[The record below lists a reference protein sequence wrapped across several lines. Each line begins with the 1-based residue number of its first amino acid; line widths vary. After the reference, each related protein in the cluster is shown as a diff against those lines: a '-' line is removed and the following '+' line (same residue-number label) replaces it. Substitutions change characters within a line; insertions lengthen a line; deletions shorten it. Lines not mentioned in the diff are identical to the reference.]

1 MPTSATGTS
10 RPPQRAGFTLVE
22 LMVVITVI
30 GLAATAVVL
39 SAPDPRPSVSVEAE
53 RLAARLVMAR
63 DEAILS
69 NRSVAATMST
79 DGYRFQAFN
88 GVDWQT
94 LTGALK
100 ASRWPLDVT
109 PTQTVRLVFDP
120 TGATEPVEVRLS
132 KDSRSI
138 TVSVDG
144 AGEVSLAP

>member
-1 MPTSATGTS
+1 MPTSATGAS
-10 RPPQRAGFTLVE
+10 RPPRRAGFTLVE

-39 SAPDPRPSVSVEAE
+39 SAPDPRPSVSIEAE

-69 NRSVAATMST
+69 NRSVAAIMSA
-79 DGYRFQAFN
+79 DGYRFQAFD
-88 GVDWQT
+88 GVDWQP

-100 ASRWPLDVT
+100 GSQWSQGVT
-109 PTQTVRLVFDP
+109 PAQTGRLVFDP
-120 TGATEPVEVRLS
+120 TGATEPIEIHLS
-132 KDSRSI
+132 KDNRNM